1 MTQDSGQIFLH
12 PGKVYVTN
20 RPMAITTVLG
30 SCVSVILWDEFQRV
44 GGMNHFLLPRDLH
57 GENSCRYGEV
67 AILRLLRMM
76 REYGSKRGTIGAH
89 IAGGASPVESLR
101 KLEPIGD
108 QNVSVAR
115 AILNHHRIPILKES
129 TGGTI
134 GYRVRLN
141 TLNGE
146 IVVRCMSQVRT
157 NDWYDENGK
166 SIRAAGGG
174 GYPFER
180 RQETR
185 QHEEELIRPW

>member
-1 MTQDSGQIFLH
+1 MTRETGHMFLH

-20 RPMAITTVLG
+20 EPMTITTVLG
-30 SCVSVILWDEFQRV
+30 SCVSVILWDKFQRV
-44 GGMNHFLLPRDLH
+44 GGMNHFILPRDLH

-76 REYGSKRGTIGAH
+76 REYGSRRGTIGAH

-101 KLEPIGD
+101 KLKSIGD
-108 QNVSVAR
+108 QNVFIAKE
-115 AILNHHRIPILKES
+115 ILNHHRIPILKEN
-129 TGGTI
+129 TGGAI

-146 IVVRCMSQVRT
+146 IVVRGMSRVRV
-157 NDWYDENGK
+157 NDWFDENGN
-166 SIRAAGGG
+166 SIQAAGGG
-174 GYPFER
+174 RYPFGR

-185 QHEEELIRPW
+185 QCEEELIQPW

>member
-1 MTQDSGQIFLH
+1 MTQDTGQIFLH

-44 GGMNHFLLPRDLH
+44 GGMNHFILPRDLH

-76 REYGSKRGTIGAH
+76 REHGSKRGTIGAH
-89 IAGGASPVESLR
+89 IAGGAGPVKSLR
-101 KLEPIGD
+101 KLESIGD
-108 QNVSVAR
+108 QNVFIAKE
-115 AILNHHRIPILKES
+115 ILNHHRIPILKEN
-129 TGGTI
+129 TGGNS

-146 IVVRCMSQVRT
+146 IVVRSMSQVRV
-157 NDWYDENGK
+157 NDWYNDNGN
-166 SIRAAGGG
+166 SIQAAGAGR
-174 GYPFER
+174 YPFER
-180 RQETR
+180 RQEAL
-185 QHEEELIRPW
+185 QCEEELSRPW